1 MRQRQVRPRAKNR
14 TIVRTRWLRGLFS
27 LLDRVSPWTGAWLGD
42 RLFFTPPSPRRS
54 EGERLLGLAR
64 RFSVRSGGRRIAAW
78 RWGSG
83 PAVVMLHGWGGRGAQ
98 WTSFVAPLV
107 HHGFS
112 VVAFDAPGHGA
123 SGRGLSSAV
132 DFARAL
138 RTVVERSGGA
148 HAIVAHSLGASAVAL
163 ALRQGLLCRRVVFVG
178 PAADPP
184 SWIERFANTLG
195 ISPRIAERMRQ
206 RSERRLAI
214 SWAELSIVR
223 HAPAFDTPL
232 LVVHD
237 RDDQEVPWT
246 DGAAIAAAW
255 PGARL
260 LTTSGLGHNRVLRDP
275 GVVAEAVE
283 FVTGDPVE
291 RCPSCGEEASTGW
304 CSVCVENQ
312 LFNPAARRDPT
323 ALSA

>member
-1 MRQRQVRPRAKNR
+1 MSRSSARSRPQNR
-14 TIVRTRWLRGLFS
+14 TIVRTRWLRRLFA
-27 LLDRVSPWTGAWLGD
+27 LLDRFSPWTGALLGD

-54 EGERLLGLAR
+54 EGERALRMAC
-64 RFSVRSGGRRIAAW
+64 RFTVRSGDRRVEAW

-83 PAVVMLHGWGGRGAQ
+83 STVVMLHGWGGRAAQ
-98 WTSFVAPLV
+98 WTSYVAPLV
-107 HHGFS
+107 HQGFS

-138 RTVVERSGGA
+138 RKVVERSGGA
-148 HAIVAHSLGASAVAL
+148 HAIVAHSLGSSAVAL
-163 ALRQGLLCRRVVFVG
+163 ALRQGLRCRRVVFLG

-184 SWIERFANTLG
+184 SWIDSFASALG
-195 ISPRIAERMRQ
+195 ISARIVDGMRR
-206 RSERRLAI
+206 RSERRLAL

-223 HAPAFDTPL
+223 HAPSFDTPL

-237 RDDQEVPWT
+237 RDDAEVPWT

-260 LTTSGLGHNRVLRDP
+260 VTTSGLGHNRVLRDP
-275 GVVAEAVE
+275 GVVAEAVA

-291 RCPSCGEEASTGW
+291 RCPSCGEAAATGW
-304 CSVCVENQ
+304 CSVCVESQ
-312 LFNPAARRDPT
+312 LFDPAARRDVA
-323 ALSA
+323 ALPA